1 MWKVEFCIKMEK
13 AQVPGNLYVQ
23 NTKTLMMIRYPKDC
37 VLYKLAIGQPT
48 DCILYILRH
57 SGISFIGTV

>member
-1 MWKVEFCIKMEK
+1 MWKVEFYIKMEK
-13 AQVPGNLYVQ
+13 AQVSGNLYVQ
-23 NTKTLMMIRYPKDC
+23 NTKTLVMIRYSKDC

-57 SGISFIGTV
+57 SSISFIGTV